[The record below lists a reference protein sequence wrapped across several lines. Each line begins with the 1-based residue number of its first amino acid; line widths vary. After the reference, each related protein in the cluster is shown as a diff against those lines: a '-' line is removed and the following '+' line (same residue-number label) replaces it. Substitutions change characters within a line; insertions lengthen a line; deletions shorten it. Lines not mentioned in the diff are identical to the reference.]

1 MESDTYDITA
11 TMPQDAATIDGDD
24 RKAIANE
31 ENDAG
36 NNRLEDILTEKQAVV
51 DRSSSG
57 GCTYRKQ

>member
-11 TMPQDAATIDGDD
+11 TMPQDAAAIDGDN

-51 DRSSSG
+51 DR
-57 GCTYRKQ
+57 